1 MTKPA
6 PREDAGAPLTGT
18 VSAAHGR
25 NYRVRPDHG
34 GDELICVTRGR
45 QGDVVCGDRATLSM
59 TAPGHAVIESVQ
71 PRSTLFHRADARRS
85 RLIAANLTRVAFVV
99 ADPPGIACDLLDR
112 CLIGAEHAGI
122 PALIVLN
129 KSDLPQYAAAQQ
141 ALAPYAA
148 LGYPVIAV
156 STRQGAAGVA
166 PLRAALQG
174 QLAALVGASGV
185 GKSSLLNALVPDAR
199 ARTGEISAALGA
211 GRHTTTHAQLL
222 PLDAHSALIDT
233 PGLQEFGLAHIPQR
247 ELDAGFLEFRPY
259 LGHCRYAD
267 CLHLSEPD
275 CAVTAAA
282 AKGGIS
288 AARLAS
294 YRRMAASAR

>member
-1 MTKPA
+1 MSAVPA
-6 PREDAGAPLTGT
+6 SGT
-18 VSAAHGR
+18 VTAAHGR
-25 NYRVRPDHG
+25 NYRVRSDEG
-34 GDELICVTRGR
+34 GHELTCVTRGK
-45 QGDVVCGDRATLSM
+45 QGDVVCGDRVIFSI

-71 PRSTLFHRADARRS
+71 PRRTVFYRADARRS
-85 RLIAANLTRVAFVV
+85 RLIAANLTRVVFVV

-112 CLIGAEHAGI
+112 CLLGAEHAGI
-122 PALIVLN
+122 AALIALN
-129 KSDLPQYAAAQQ
+129 KSDLPGNAAAQQ
-141 ALAPYAA
+141 TLAPYAA
-148 LGYPVIAV
+148 LGYPVIPV
-156 STRQGAAGVA
+156 SARRGAPGVA

-185 GKSSLLNALVPDAR
+185 GKSSLLNALAPDAR

-259 LGHCRYAD
+259 LGRCRYAD

-282 AKGGIS
+282 ARGDIS

-294 YRRMAASAR
+294 YRRMAGPAR